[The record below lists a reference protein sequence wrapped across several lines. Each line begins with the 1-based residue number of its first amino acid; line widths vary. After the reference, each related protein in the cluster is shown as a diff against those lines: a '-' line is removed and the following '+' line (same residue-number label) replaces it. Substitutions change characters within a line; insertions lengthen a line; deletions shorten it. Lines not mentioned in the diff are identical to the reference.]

1 MRNKKINL
9 GIWIM
14 SCMVLLAALSRF
26 LPHPPNF
33 TPIGGMAL
41 FGAAYFS
48 RKGLALL
55 IPFIALWL
63 SNLVLDNIVY
73 AQYYDGFVWFS
84 NPMVFLSFAAI
95 VVMGLFT
102 LKKVST
108 LNILGSSLGAS
119 LIFFLVSNFG
129 TWLAGTGMLYTKDF
143 PGLIAC
149 YTAGLPFFW
158 NTMAADLFYVGVLF
172 GSWQF
177 MTSRFPTLAKK
188 LA

>member
-9 GIWIM
+9 SIWIM

-63 SNLVLDNIVY
+63 SNIILDNVVY

-84 NPMVFLSFAAI
+84 NPMVFVGFGTI
-95 VVMGLFT
+95 VLMGLFT

-108 LNILGSSLGAS
+108 FSILGSSLMAS
-119 LIFFLVSNFG
+119 VLFFLVSNFG
-129 TWLAGTGMLYTKDF
+129 TWMSGTGMLYTKDLT
-143 PGLIAC
+143 GLMAC
-149 YTAGLPFFW
+149 YTAGIPFFW
-158 NTMAADLFYVGVLF
+158 NTLAADLFYVGVLF

-177 MTSRFPTLAKK
+177 LTSRYPSLQGK